1 MRFIDTLK
9 AAIGPLW
16 EQIHTMPFNA
26 ELSAGTLPAEVF
38 QGYIIQDAH
47 YLEGFARAL
56 AIAASRAPEPAIVG
70 QLSASST
77 SAVMVESAL
86 HGEYMKMFSVSREDF
101 LATPRS
107 QACDHY
113 LNSLISIAAT
123 EPFPVTVCALLPCFW
138 VYYSV
143 GQALSQ
149 TQTEHNPYQAW
160 IDTYAGEEFEGAV
173 QGMLTLTD
181 KLAETADS
189 TTIAAMTAAF
199 KRATWHEWRFWDSAY
214 HLLTWPEVRA

>member
-9 AAIGPLW
+9 AATGPLW
-16 EQIHTMPFNA
+16 EHIHTMPFNA
-26 ELSAGTLPAEVF
+26 ELSKGTLPAEVF

-56 AIAASRAPEPAIVG
+56 AIAASRAPEPATIG

-86 HGEYMKMFSVSREDF
+86 HGEYMKMFGVSREDF

-123 EPFPVTVCALLPCFW
+123 EPFPVAVCALLPCFW
-138 VYYSV
+138 IYYSV
-143 GQALSQ
+143 GQKLSASPS
-149 TQTEHNPYQAW
+149 TNNPYQAW
-160 IDTYAGEEFEGAV
+160 IDTYAGEEFESSV
-173 QGMLTLTD
+173 QGMLSLVDT
-181 KLAETADS
+181 LAETADEK
-189 TTIAAMTAAF
+189 TKANMTAAF
-199 KRATWHEWRFWDSAY
+199 TRATWHEWRFWDSAY
-214 HLLTWPEVRA
+214 HQLTWTQP